1 MGDKKKRKTKKTE
14 TEVGKKAEINVRN
27 TAPMFISA

>member
-1 MGDKKKRKTKKTE
+1 MGEKKRKSKNKTE